1 MRSTLGEMR
10 SLCVLGLI
18 AACGGGGGFP
28 DAKPIDSAPPTGT
41 FSLAWTVDDTGNMP
55 VACDKIG
62 ALSVTVL
69 AHNRAF
75 DGGTTEVFTCAS
87 GSGTSQALPAGTYDF
102 DFQLTSSSGTLATAA
117 TQHGVVLVSGANTAL
132 TPITFTVDATGG
144 LALMLATNKTDGNC
158 APPTGGGGITSM
170 QITLVRASDLG
181 CEPVTF
187 MISGGGTYT
196 VDCNTPANAGC
207 IDQTQT
213 LTVMGVPSDAYIIH
227 VKGMVGA
234 ATCWTNNDSLQVPAQ
249 GMSLT
254 KTLNLAY
261 ATGAPGC

>member
-1 MRSTLGEMR
+1 MR
-10 SLCVLGLI
+10 SLCVLGLL

-28 DAKPIDSAPPTGT
+28 DAKPIDTAAPTAT
-41 FSLAWTVDDTGNMP
+41 FSLAWTVSDSSNAP

-62 ALSVTVL
+62 AVSVTVL

-75 DGGTTEVFTCAS
+75 DGGTTEVFTCAT
-87 GSGTSQALPAGTYDF
+87 GSGMSQALPPGTYDF
-102 DFQLTSSSGTLATAA
+102 DFQLTSIGGTLATAP
-117 TQHGVVLVSGANTAL
+117 TQHGVELVDGQNVAL
-132 TPITFTVDATGG
+132 APLAFSVDATGG
-144 LALMLATNKTDGNC
+144 LALTLATNRTGGNC
-158 APPTGGGGITSM
+158 AAMPSGGGIGGMT
-170 QITLVRASDLG
+170 ITLVHSSDLT
-181 CEPVTF
+181 CAPVTF

-196 VDCNTPANAGC
+196 VNCNTPVDAGC

-213 LTVMGVPSDAYIIH
+213 LTVMGVPSDAYTVH
-227 VKGMVGA
+227 VKGMVGG

>member
-1 MRSTLGEMR
+1 MR
-10 SLCVLGLI
+10 SLCVLGLL

-28 DAKPIDSAPPTGT
+28 DAKPIDSAPPTAT
-41 FSLAWTVDDTGNMP
+41 FSLAWTVDDSASMP
-55 VACDKIG
+55 VDCDKIG
-62 ALSVTVL
+62 ATSVTVL

-75 DGGTTEVFTCAS
+75 DGGTTEVFTCAT
-87 GSGTSQALPAGTYDF
+87 GSGTSQALPPGTYDL
-102 DFQLTSSSGTLATAA
+102 DFQLTSISGTLATSA
-117 TQHGVVLVSGANTAL
+117 TQHGVVLTSGQNTPL
-132 TPITFTVDATGG
+132 MPITFTVDATGG
-144 LALMLATNKTDGNC
+144 LALMVATNKTDGNC
-158 APPTGGGGITSM
+158 AAPTGGGGITSM
-170 QITLVRASDLG
+170 QITLVRSSDLT

-196 VDCNTPANAGC
+196 VDCATPANAGC

-213 LTVMGVPSDAYIIH
+213 LTVMGVPSDNYIIH
-227 VKGMVGA
+227 VKGMIGA